1 MRQFSI
7 GLLLYCFCL
16 ISSRAASVA
25 VPNYSFESPVT
36 AYADPNIDDWL
47 KSPTPYWYDETANGP
62 WSQLTGVFANT
73 PPGDPQNIVNC
84 DGSQAAFLFALP
96 GVALFQ
102 DQAATNNSSFTATYE
117 TGKAYDLTVGV
128 IGNGGGMSNGVTMQ
142 IWLYYRDASS
152 NMIPIAA
159 TTVTNSDTQFPDRNH
174 LIDFT
179 AHLPAVQATDPWAGQ
194 YIGVEII
201 STVDFSLAGGYWDI
215 DNVRLTS
222 SLPNP
227 LLTQTAAANG
237 QLTFTV
243 QSDPGAHLEL
253 VTSTDITLPS
263 TNWTSVTTVTND
275 TGTMTLTNSIGTDAA
290 RFFQVRQL
298 P

>member
-1 MRQFSI
+1 MRQLPI

-16 ISSRAASVA
+16 FTSRAASVA
-25 VPNYSFESPVT
+25 VPNYSFENPVT
-36 AYADPNIDDWL
+36 AYADPNIADWQ
-47 KSPTPYWYDETANGP
+47 KSAKPYWYDETANGP

-73 PPGDPQNIVNC
+73 PPGDPANIVNC
-84 DGSQAAFLFALP
+84 DGNQAAFLFALP
-96 GVALFQ
+96 SVALFQ
-102 DQAATNNSSFTATYE
+102 DQAASTNSSFTATYE
-117 TGKAYDLTVGV
+117 TGKSYDLTVGL
-128 IGNGGGMSNGVTMQ
+128 IGNGGGMSNGVTIQ

-174 LIDFT
+174 FIDFT
-179 AHLPAVQATDPWAGQ
+179 AHLPTVQATDPWAGQ
-194 YIGVEII
+194 NIGVQIV
-201 STVDFSLAGGYWDI
+201 STVDFSLAGGYWDL

-222 SLPNP
+222 SQGLV
-227 LLTQTAAANG
+227 LTQTSASNG

-253 VTSTDITLPS
+253 LTSTDIALPG
-263 TNWTSVTTVTND
+263 TNWTSVATVTNG
-275 TGTMTLTNSIGTDAA
+275 TGTMTLTNSIGADAA